1 MTSKLKF
8 ALVLLVTLSATAL
21 AEVRPY
27 GQGLP
32 LPWPFPWAKD
42 CPMDWDSLNG
52 TYTLSDSSFDE
63 RLEIRITVSRRTEQR
78 FVRISRFV
86 NGTMVADGRGM
97 IDPERH
103 SFRVYMRPLSER
115 ADAIWA
121 SVRFYFPD
129 DQQLCSQNL
138 VPILTLQTAGGVV
151 NGDSQ
156 YRLMRY

>member
-1 MTSKLKF
+1 MTSKLKL

-21 AEVRPY
+21 AQVQPY

-42 CPMDWDSLNG
+42 CPMDWGSLTG

-63 RLEIRITVSRRTEQR
+63 RLEIRISVGRKTEQR
-78 FVRISRFV
+78 FVRVSRFV
-86 NGTMVADGRGM
+86 NGTMVADGRGT
-97 IDPERH
+97 IDLEKQ
-103 SFRVYMRPLSER
+103 SFRVYLRPLHSNF
-115 ADAIWA
+115 DALWA

-129 DQQLCSQNL
+129 DQQLCTQNL
-138 VPILTLQTAGGVV
+138 VPILTLQAAGGALK
-151 NGDSQ
+151 GDSQ